1 MTGTDGISEGFHEEA
16 LGHLRT
22 LTGRQ
27 DATFHD
33 QQLEA
38 IHRVVELRERV
49 FVVQRTGWGKS
60 AVYFIATRMLR
71 DRGAGPTFL
80 VSPLLALMRNQVLA
94 AERMGIRAERI
105 DSTNSDEWDQVVSD
119 LDADRVDVL
128 MVAPERLANEEF
140 RTTTLTTVG
149 RRVGLLVVDEA
160 HCISDWGH
168 DFRPDYRRI
177 VRAVESM
184 PPGVPIVGCTA
195 TANDRV
201 VDDVDAQLGTRGS
214 LRGPLR
220 RDGLA
225 LHVLDVPEPAR
236 RLAWLAESIPRLGG
250 SGIVYTLTVAD
261 AERVADW
268 LRSRNIDAVAYHAGL
283 DSERRT
289 DVEARLLANEVDVVV
304 ATVALG
310 MGFDKPDLHFVVHYQ
325 APASA
330 IAYYQQVGRAGRQL
344 GSSVGVLLRGREDVD
359 IQDFFIES
367 AFPDPANATTIVSDL
382 EANPSGFTLRE
393 LEERHNVQRKRLQ
406 HLLTTLHVEGAV
418 ERDGSVWRRTL
429 RPWEYD
435 HRRAEDVTGQRRVE
449 QQEMVRYADTEGCR
463 MSFLCQALDDPDRSP
478 CGLCDNCTGRSL
490 DVDLPRDLVAAAV
503 EHLRSGFLVVEPRRQ
518 APVGRTLPAG
528 LRVEEGRALSR
539 WGDGGWGGA
548 VAEGRAAGRYPDDLV
563 AALVALLDRWGP
575 DPAPGWV
582 TVVPSARHP
591 TLLPD
596 LARCLAD
603 AVGLRF
609 AEVAERVEPRQPQKE
624 MRNSATQ
631 FANVD
636 GAFAVNGPVDDAPVL
651 LLDDV
656 VDSRWT
662 LTVVGRALREA
673 GSGPVHP
680 LALADAA
687 GRST

>member
-1 MTGTDGISEGFHEEA
+1 MPERDGISEAFRQEA

-22 LTGRQ
+22 LTGRD
-27 DATFHD
+27 DASFHD

-38 IHRVVELRERV
+38 IHRVVEQRERV

-71 DRGAGPTFL
+71 DRGAGPGFL

-94 AERMGIRAERI
+94 AKRMGIRAERI
-105 DSTNSDEWDQVVSD
+105 DSTNSDDWDQVVAD
-119 LDADRVDVL
+119 LEADQVDVL

-140 RTTTLTTVG
+140 RTTVLTTVG
-149 RRVGLLVVDEA
+149 SRVGLLVVDEA

-177 VRAVESM
+177 VRAIDLM
-184 PPGVPIVGCTA
+184 PPGVPIVACTA

-201 VDDVDAQLGTRGS
+201 VDDVDAQLGTQGL

-225 LHVLDVPEPAR
+225 LHMLDLPDPAH
-236 RLAWLAESIPRLGG
+236 RLAWLAESVPRLGG

-268 LRSRNIDAVAYHAGL
+268 LRSRGTDAVAYHAGL
-283 DSERRT
+283 DTERRT
-289 DVEARLLANEVDVVV
+289 EVEARLLANEVDVVV

-325 APASA
+325 APASS

-367 AFPDPANATTIVSDL
+367 AFPDPASATTIVADL
-382 EANPSGFTLRE
+382 EANPGGFTLRE

-418 ERDGSVWRRTL
+418 ERDGSTWRRTL
-429 RPWEYD
+429 RAWEYD
-435 HRRAEDVTGQRRVE
+435 HRRAEDVTARRRSE
-449 QQEMVRYADTEGCR
+449 QEEMVGYAATDDCR
-463 MSFLCQALDDPDRSP
+463 MSFLCSALDDPDRSP
-478 CGLCDNCTGRSL
+478 CGVCDNCAGRSL
-490 DVDLPRDLVAAAV
+490 DVDLPRDLVATAV
-503 EHLRSGFLVVEPRRQ
+503 EHLRSGFLVIEPRRQ
-518 APVGRTLPAG
+518 APVGRTLPAD
-528 LRVEEGRALSR
+528 LRLEEGRALSR
-539 WGDGGWGGA
+539 WSDGGWGGV
-548 VAEGRAAGRYPDDLV
+548 VAEGRTAGRYPDEV
-563 AALVALLDRWGP
+563 VEALVDLLDRWDP
-575 DPAPGWV
+575 EPAPRWV
-582 TVVPSARHP
+582 TVVPSAGHP

-596 LARCLAD
+596 LARRLAE
-603 AVGLRF
+603 ATGLRF
-609 AEVAERVEPRQPQKE
+609 AEVVERVEPRRPQKE

-631 FANVD
+631 FTNVD
-636 GAFAVNGPVDDAPVL
+636 GAFVVNRVVDDAPVL

-662 LTVVGRALREA
+662 LTVVGRALREGGA
-673 GSGPVHP
+673 GPVHP